1 MFLLRSPL
9 SARKCESVFFR
20 ESPLH
25 KLSSKFRI
33 QLLILNRYTLHTEV
47 QQNALGDNLLVSF
60 RVKHYFLLH
69 FAAEMS
75 HHQGETS
82 IRGEA

>member
-33 QLLILNRYTLHTEV
+33 QLIILNRYTLHTEV

-60 RVKHYFLLH
+60 RVKH